1 MSLPLL
7 GACFFVGITLF
18 FYLLGRFTAGT
29 GADLIDWD
37 PAGRADQRRSL
48 EQDDVAQMLETANR
62 RRRAQ
67 GLPELAADEVL
78 TGLRHRR
85 T

>member
-7 GACFFVGITLF
+7 GVCFFAGITLF
-18 FYLLGRFTAGT
+18 FFLLGRLTSGT

-67 GLPELAADEVL
+67 GLPELAEGEVL
-78 TGLRHRR
+78 TGLRRR
-85 T
+85 